1 MYRDKPKIDRASI
14 ECTTH
19 AVASYVRALIE
30 RAEAMKADRFR
41 KSRLEFSE
49 CVYCYAP
56 YGAGRQGGTKT
67 TQLECGL
74 CSTIIHSNNTNCDVL
89 CVECAR
95 KNCLCKHCGA
105 DVDLK
110 VRRKKR
116 AFEEVEN
123 NGDSPTGEGTRS

>member
-1 MYRDKPKIDRASI
+1 MHRDKPKIDRASI
-14 ECTTH
+14 ERTTNE
-19 AVASYVRALIE
+19 VASYVRALIE
-30 RAEAMKADRFR
+30 RAEAMKDDDDRR
-41 KSRLEFSE
+41 NRLDVSE

-74 CSTIIHSNNTNCDVL
+74 CSTIIYSGTTNCDVL

-95 KNCLCKHCGA
+95 KNGLCKHCGA

-116 AFEEVEN
+116 AFEEAERN
-123 NGDSPTGEGTRS
+123 

>member
-14 ECTTH
+14 ERTTNE
-19 AVASYVRALIE
+19 VASYVRALIE
-30 RAEAMKADRFR
+30 RAEAIKDDAERHHRWDV
-41 KSRLEFSE
+41 SE
-49 CVYCYAP
+49 CVYCYGP
-56 YGAGRQGGTKT
+56 YGADRQGSTCT
-67 TQLECGL
+67 VRMECGL
-74 CSTIIHSNNTNCDVL
+74 CDKIVAFATSNFDLL

-95 KNCLCKHCGA
+95 KNGLCKHCGG

-123 NGDSPTGEGTRS
+123 DRK